1 MRIALDLNDELLNQA
16 RLPTGTEDRS
26 ALIQEGLR
34 VLIQRESAHK
44 LSGLSGKQPDL
55 KLGRRRWIL
64 LVSELGQEAAGSPT
78 APCCLLEA
86 DCKPS
91 SVPGEDRFTANLLP
105 CL

>member
-1 MRIALDLNDELLNQA
+1 
-16 RLPTGTEDRS
+16 
-26 ALIQEGLR
+26 
-34 VLIQRESAHK
+34 VLIQRESARK

-91 SVPGEDRFTANLLP
+91 SEAEHISAFTLP
-105 CL
+105 RPPPSVTFQRRCRHHTSVTDTN